1 MGRKHPEVDEVDSLR
16 KAVPRYLLI
25 GSTAILLNQTPC
37 PALVRVQ
44 EARVVLGG
52 VTLSSDD
59 ARAMLRRVPREVV
72 QHCTEL
78 P

>member
-1 MGRKHPEVDEVDSLR
+1 MGRKPEFDEVDSLR
-16 KAVPRYLLI
+16 KAVPSRYLLI